1 MSFNAW
7 LSELNRILLVFVPC
21 ILIGLVTG
29 HLQFFFILGLIIYGL
44 WTARQLVTL
53 KQWLDGGALVDEA
66 PEYLGIADQHVSSI
80 VDLQKDH
87 RANKTKLEDLITH
100 YKEMISALPDAVV
113 IMAPSGEIKSA
124 NQAAHELLQ
133 IDSSRD
139 INTRITQLVRRPAFT
154 DYFSAQNF
162 DQPLEIRGSSDHEP
176 ELSVRIIPF
185 GESKLVLIAQDMS
198 QSARIYEMRRSFIS
212 NASHELRTPL
222 TVILGYL
229 ESLSMHQGF
238 PDECKTA
245 VKSAEVQAN
254 RMKQLV
260 EDLLTLSRL
269 ESTASVAKDSEVI
282 PVASLIADI
291 VEEAKLS
298 TWFTNHL
305 ISAQIETDAMLKG
318 DLQEI
323 HSVISN
329 LINNA
334 VKHTDAGSEINVI
347 WMESDEEG
355 LQFIVEDNGQGIAPE
370 HLERLTERFYRV
382 DAGRSR
388 EKGGTGL
395 GLSIV
400 KHILGRHEGTL
411 EINSNL
417 GQGSAFIC
425 SFPANRVAKNGIN
438 SNKNNNL

>member
-1 MSFNAW
+1 MIFYR
-7 LSELNRILLVFVPC
+7 LIHHEIL
-21 ILIGLVTG
+21 
-29 HLQFFFILGLIIYGL
+29 ILGLRSWY
-44 WTARQLVTL
+44 A
-53 KQWLDGGALVDEA
+53 
-66 PEYLGIADQHVSSI
+66 S
-80 VDLQKDH
+80 
-87 RANKTKLEDLITH
+87 
-100 YKEMISALPDAVV
+100 
-113 IMAPSGEIKSA
+113 
-124 NQAAHELLQ
+124 
-133 IDSSRD
+133 
-139 INTRITQLVRRPAFT
+139 PAFT

-176 ELSVRIIPF
+176 ELSIRIIPF

-229 ESLSMHQGF
+229 ETLSIHQGL
-238 PDECKTA
+238 PNECNVA
-245 VKSAEVQAN
+245 IKSAEIQAN

-269 ESTASVAKDSEVI
+269 ESTASVIKDSEII
-282 PVASLIADI
+282 PVASLIADV
-291 VEEAKLS
+291 VEESKLS
-298 TWFTNHL
+298 TWFTNHE
-305 ISAQIETDAMLKG
+305 ISTQFETDSMLKG

-334 VKHTDAGSEINVI
+334 IKHTEAGSTIKVI
-347 WMESDEEG
+347 WKKSDDER

-400 KHILGRHEGTL
+400 KHILGRHEAML
-411 EINSNL
+411 EIDSKVGL
-417 GQGSAFIC
+417 GSAFIC
-425 SFPANRVAKNGIN
+425 SFPAHRTAKNR
-438 SNKNNNL
+438 NNDK

>member
-7 LSELNRILLVFVPC
+7 LSELNRILLVFIPC
-21 ILIGLVTG
+21 IFLGLITG
-29 HLQFFFILGLIIYGL
+29 SLQLFFIFGLIIYGV

-53 KQWLDGGALVDEA
+53 KKWLDEGAVVDGA
-66 PEYLGIADQHVSSI
+66 PEYQGIIDQHVSSI
-80 VDLQKDH
+80 VDLQKTH
-87 RANKTKLEDLITH
+87 HVSKTDLEDLIAH

-113 IMAPSGEIKSA
+113 IMASSGEIKSA
-124 NQAAHELLQ
+124 NQAAHNLLH
-133 IDSSRD
+133 IDPSRD

-154 DYFSAQNF
+154 DYFSAQKF
-162 DQPLEIRGSSDHEP
+162 EQPLEIRGPSDLEP

-229 ESLSMHQGF
+229 ETLSMHRGL
-238 PDECKTA
+238 PNECNTA
-245 VKSAEVQAN
+245 IKSAEVQAN

-269 ESTASVAKDSEVI
+269 ESTTSVVKDSEVI
-282 PVASLIADI
+282 PVVSLITDV

-298 TWFTNHL
+298 TWFTNHE
-305 ISAQIETDAMLKG
+305 ISTQIETDAMLKG

-334 VKHTDAGSEINVI
+334 IKHTDAGSAIKVL
-347 WMESDEEG
+347 WKKSADER

-400 KHILGRHEGTL
+400 KHIVGRHEGTL
-411 EINSNL
+411 GIDSNI
-417 GQGSAFIC
+417 GHGSAFIC
-425 SFPANRVAKNGIN
+425 SFPAHRTVKNEE
-438 SNKNNNL
+438 

>member
-7 LSELNRILLVFVPC
+7 LSELKRILLVFIPSIV
-21 ILIGLVTG
+21 LGLLAGKLT
-29 HLQFFFILGLIIYGL
+29 LFFILGLIFYGL
-44 WTARQLVTL
+44 WTAKQLTAL
-53 KQWLDGGALVDEA
+53 KQWLDDGAIVDEA
-66 PEYLGIADQHVSSI
+66 PEYLGIADEHVSSM
-80 VDLQKDH
+80 VDLQKSH
-87 RANKTKLEDLITH
+87 QVSKAKLEDSITH

-113 IMAPSGEIKSA
+113 IMASSGEIKSA
-124 NQAAHELLQ
+124 NQAAHNLLQ
-133 IDSSRD
+133 IDPARD
-139 INTRITQLVRRPAFT
+139 INTRITQLVRKPAFT
-154 DYFSAQNF
+154 DYFSAQKF
-162 DQPLEIRGSSDHEP
+162 DQPLEIRGSSAQEP

-229 ESLSMHQGF
+229 ETLSIHQGM
-238 PDECKTA
+238 PDECNA
-245 VKSAEVQAN
+245 AIKSAEAQAN

-260 EDLLTLSRL
+260 KDLLTLSRL
-269 ESTASVAKDSEVI
+269 ESTASVVKDFEVV
-282 PVASLIADI
+282 PVASIISDI
-291 VEEAKLS
+291 VEEVKLS
-298 TWFTNHL
+298 TWFTNHE
-305 ISAQIETDAMLKG
+305 ISTQLETDVMLKG

-334 VKHTDAGSEINVI
+334 VKHTDAGSEIKVI
-347 WMESDEEG
+347 WKQSDDKG
-355 LQFIVEDNGQGIAPE
+355 LQFIVEDNGLGIGPE
-370 HLERLTERFYRV
+370 HIERLTERFYRV

-400 KHILGRHEGTL
+400 KHILGRHEGVL
-411 EINSNL
+411 EIDSKL
-417 GQGSAFIC
+417 GLGSAFIC
-425 SFPANRVAKNGIN
+425 NFPVHRAAKNGRKANKIN
-438 SNKNNNL
+438 SM

>member
-7 LSELNRILLVFVPC
+7 LSELNRILLVFIPC

-29 HLQFFFILGLIIYGL
+29 HLQFFFILGLVVYGL

-53 KQWLDGGALVDEA
+53 KQWLDKDALVDEA

-80 VDLQKDH
+80 VDLQRDH
-87 RANKTKLEDLITH
+87 QANKTKLEDSITH

-113 IMAPSGEIKSA
+113 IMASSGEIKSA
-124 NQAAHELLQ
+124 NQAAHDLLQ
-133 IDSSRD
+133 IDPARD

-162 DQPLEIRGSSDHEP
+162 EQPLEIRGSSDLEP
-176 ELSVRIIPF
+176 ELSIRIIPF

-229 ESLSMHQGF
+229 ESLSMHQSL
-238 PDECKTA
+238 PDECNA
-245 VKSAEVQAN
+245 AINSAELQAN

-269 ESTASVAKDSEVI
+269 ESTASAVKDSEVI
-282 PVASLIADI
+282 PVASLITDI
-291 VEEAKLS
+291 VEESKLS
-298 TWFTNHL
+298 TWFTNHE
-305 ISAQIETDAMLKG
+305 ISTQIETDAMLKG

-334 VKHTDAGSEINVI
+334 VKHTEAGSTIKVI
-347 WMESDEEG
+347 WKENNDGE
-355 LQFIVEDNGQGIAPE
+355 LQFVVEDNGQGIAPE

-400 KHILGRHEGTL
+400 KHILGRHEATL
-411 EINSNL
+411 EIDSKIGL
-417 GQGSAFIC
+417 GSAFIC
-425 SFPANRVAKNGIN
+425 RFPANRATKNG
-438 SNKNNNL
+438 NNDN

>member
-7 LSELNRILLVFVPC
+7 ISELNRILLVFVPC
-21 ILIGLVTG
+21 ILVGLVVD
-29 HLQFFFILGLIIYGL
+29 HLPFFFILALIIYGL
-44 WTARQLVTL
+44 WTARQLVSL
-53 KQWLDGGALVDEA
+53 KQWLDGGALVEEA

-80 VDLQKDH
+80 VDLQKEH
-87 RANKTKLEDLITH
+87 QSNKAKLDDLIAH

-113 IMAPSGEIKSA
+113 IMASSGEIKSA
-124 NQAAHELLQ
+124 NQAAHDLLQ
-133 IDSSRD
+133 IDPARD
-139 INTRITQLVRRPAFT
+139 IHTRITQLVRRPAFT
-154 DYFSAQNF
+154 DYFSAGNF
-162 DQPLEIRGSSDHEP
+162 QRPLEIRGSSDLEP

-185 GESKLVLIAQDMS
+185 GERKLVLIAQDMS

-229 ESLSMHQGF
+229 ESLSMYEDLPEG
-238 PDECKTA
+238 CSSA
-245 VKSAEVQAN
+245 IKSSEIQAN

-269 ESTASVAKDSEVI
+269 ESTASVAKDSEIV
-282 PVASLIADI
+282 PVASLVLDI

-298 TWFTNHL
+298 TWFTNHE
-305 ISAQIETDAMLKG
+305 ISTHIETQLKLKG

-323 HSVISN
+323 HSIISN

-334 VKHTDAGSEINVI
+334 VKHTDAGSIIKVI
-347 WMESDEEG
+347 WQKSDDEG
-355 LQFIVEDNGQGIAPE
+355 LRFIVEDNGQGIAPE

-400 KHILGRHEGTL
+400 KHIVGRHEGTL
-411 EINSNL
+411 EIDSKIGL
-417 GQGSAFIC
+417 GSVFTC
-425 SFPANRVAKNGIN
+425 NFPAVRVAKNG
-438 SNKNNNL
+438 NKTS

>member
-1 MSFNAW
+1 MSLNAW

-29 HLQFFFILGLIIYGL
+29 HLPFFFILGLIIYGL

-53 KQWLDGGALVDEA
+53 KQWLDGDALVDDA

-80 VDLQKDH
+80 VDLQKEH
-87 RANKTKLEDLITH
+87 QANKTKLENLITH

-113 IMAPSGEIKSA
+113 IMASSGEIKSA
-124 NQAAHELLQ
+124 NQAAHDLLQ
-133 IDSSRD
+133 IDPSRD
-139 INTRITQLVRRPAFT
+139 INTRITQLLRSPAFT

-185 GESKLVLIAQDMS
+185 GEGKLVLIAQDMS

-229 ESLSMHQGF
+229 ESLSMHQSL
-238 PDECKTA
+238 PDECNTA
-245 VKSAEVQAN
+245 IKSAEVQAK

-269 ESTASVAKDSEVI
+269 ESTTSVVKDSEII
-282 PVASLIADI
+282 PVASLIVDA

-298 TWFTNHL
+298 TWFTSHE
-305 ISAQIETDAMLKG
+305 ISTQLETDAMLKG

-334 VKHTDAGSEINVI
+334 VKHTEAGSTINVI
-347 WMESDEEG
+347 WKLSDDEG
-355 LQFIVEDNGQGIAPE
+355 LQFIVEDNGQGIAPV
-370 HLERLTERFYRV
+370 HIERLTERFYRV
-382 DAGRSR
+382 DVGRSR

-400 KHILGRHEGTL
+400 KHILGRHEATL
-411 EINSNL
+411 EIESKL
-417 GQGSAFIC
+417 GLGSAFIC
-425 SFPANRVAKNGIN
+425 SFPAHRAVKNGNN
-438 SNKNNNL
+438 SQ

>member
-1 MSFNAW
+1 MSFSTW
-7 LSELNRILLVFVPC
+7 LSEFNRILLVFVPC
-21 ILIGLVTG
+21 ILVGLITG
-29 HLQFFFILGLIIYGL
+29 HLTLFFILGLIIYGL

-53 KQWLDGGALVDEA
+53 KQWLDCGACVDEA

-80 VDLQKDH
+80 VDLQKNH
-87 RANKTKLEDLITH
+87 QVGKTKLENLITH

-113 IMAPSGEIKSA
+113 IMTSSGEIKSA
-124 NQAAHELLQ
+124 NQAAHDLLK
-133 IDSSRD
+133 IDPVRD
-139 INTRITQLVRRPAFT
+139 INTRITQLVRRPAFI
-154 DYFSAQNF
+154 DYFSAHKF

-185 GESKLVLIAQDMS
+185 GESKLVLIAEDMS

-229 ESLSMHQGF
+229 ESLSIYQELSA
-238 PDECKTA
+238 DCKA
-245 VKSAEVQAN
+245 AIKSAEAQAQ

-269 ESTASVAKDSEVI
+269 ESTTTVVKDSEAI
-282 PVASLIADI
+282 PVASLIADV
-291 VEEAKLS
+291 VEEARLS
-298 TWFTNHL
+298 TWFTNHDV
-305 ISAQIETDAMLKG
+305 STQIETNVMLKG

-323 HSVISN
+323 HSLISN

-334 VKHTDAGSEINVI
+334 VKHTDAGSTIKVI
-347 WMESDEEG
+347 WKLNEDDT

-370 HLERLTERFYRV
+370 HLEKLTERFYRV

-400 KHILGRHEGTL
+400 KHIVGRHEGTL
-411 EINSNL
+411 KIESQIGL
-417 GQGSAFIC
+417 GSTFIC
-425 SFPANRVAKNGIN
+425 SFPAHRAAKFG
-438 SNKNNNL
+438 NNHI

>member
-21 ILIGLVTG
+21 ILTGLVTG
-29 HLQFFFILGLIIYGL
+29 YLQFFFILGLIIYGL

-87 RANKTKLEDLITH
+87 QANKTKLEDLITH

-113 IMAPSGEIKSA
+113 IMATSGEIKSA
-124 NQAAHELLQ
+124 NQAAHDLLQ
-133 IDSSRD
+133 IDPSRD
-139 INTRITQLVRRPAFT
+139 INTRITQLVRSPAFT

-229 ESLSMHQGF
+229 ETLSMHQSL
-238 PDECKTA
+238 PNECNA
-245 VKSAEVQAN
+245 AIKSAEVQAN

-269 ESTASVAKDSEVI
+269 ESTTSVVKDSEVI
-282 PVASLIADI
+282 PVASLITDV
-291 VEEAKLS
+291 VEESKLS
-298 TWFTNHL
+298 TWFTNHE
-305 ISAQIETDAMLKG
+305 ISTQLETDAMLKG

-334 VKHTDAGSEINVI
+334 VKHTEAGSTIKVI
-347 WMESDEEG
+347 WKKSDDEG

-411 EINSNL
+411 EIDSKIGL
-417 GQGSAFIC
+417 GSAFIC
-425 SFPANRVAKNGIN
+425 SFPAHRAAKNG
-438 SNKNNNL
+438 NNDI

>member
-7 LSELNRILLVFVPC
+7 LSELNRILLVFIPC
-21 ILIGLVTG
+21 ILIGLISG

-87 RANKTKLEDLITH
+87 QENKTKLEDLITH

-113 IMAPSGEIKSA
+113 IMASSGEIKSA
-124 NQAAHELLQ
+124 NQAAHDFLQ
-133 IDSSRD
+133 IDPSRD
-139 INTRITQLVRRPAFT
+139 INTRITQLVRSPAFT

-176 ELSVRIIPF
+176 ELSIRIIPF

-229 ESLSMHQGF
+229 ETLSLHQDL
-238 PDECKTA
+238 PNECNA
-245 VKSAEVQAN
+245 AIKSAEIQAN

-269 ESTASVAKDSEVI
+269 ESTTSVIKDSEII
-282 PVASLIADI
+282 PVASLIADV
-291 VEEAKLS
+291 VEESKLS
-298 TWFTNHL
+298 TWFTNHE
-305 ISAQIETDAMLKG
+305 ISTQLETDAMLKG

-334 VKHTDAGSEINVI
+334 IKHTEAGSTIKVI
-347 WMESDEEG
+347 WKKSDDER

-400 KHILGRHEGTL
+400 KHILGRHEAML
-411 EINSNL
+411 EIDSKVGL
-417 GQGSAFIC
+417 GSAFIC
-425 SFPANRVAKNGIN
+425 SFPAHRAAKNGNN
-438 SNKNNNL
+438 SK